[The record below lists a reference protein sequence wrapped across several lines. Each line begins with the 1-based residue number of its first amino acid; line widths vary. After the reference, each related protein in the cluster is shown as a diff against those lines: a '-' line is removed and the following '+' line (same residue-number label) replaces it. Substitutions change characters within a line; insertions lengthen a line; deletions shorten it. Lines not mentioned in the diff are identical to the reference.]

1 MASIILAVWY
11 PYEGA
16 QVFSLPLGGSCVK
29 VPYAIGGSGSSFIY
43 GYVDSNFR
51 EKMTLEEAK
60 TFVKNGIDCY
70 LIWLLAIS
78 LAQSRDTAS
87 GGCIR
92 IVNIHKDGF
101 EREFIP
107 YNDAPFK

>member
-1 MASIILAVWY
+1 LASIILAVWY

-70 LIWLLAIS
+70 LI
-78 LAQSRDTAS
+78 
-87 GGCIR
+87 
-92 IVNIHKDGF
+92 
-101 EREFIP
+101 
-107 YNDAPFK
+107 